1 MEVRPEILA
10 LVLGCALVSAVP
22 GVVPLVALSR
32 LELPPW
38 LADWLRYVPIAVL
51 AALLAIELLS
61 AGAAG
66 LPAIM
71 AAFAGAASTRSLLG
85 AVIAGVALYWLLN
98 LAAGL
103 LPLQLFVC
111 PPVCFHA
118 PHVPVYLQPPAGTG
132 G

>member
-10 LVLGCALVSAVP
+10 LVLGCALVTAVP
-22 GVVPLVALSR
+22 RVLPLVALSR

-38 LADWLRYVPIAVL
+38 LAGWLRYVPIAVL

-71 AAFAGAASTRSLLG
+71 AAFAVAASTRSLLG

-98 LAAGL
+98 
-103 LPLQLFVC
+103 
-111 PPVCFHA
+111 
-118 PHVPVYLQPPAGTG
+118 
-132 G
+132 